1 MNISRHFLKTTGNF
15 AYILS
20 VAFLIAGLIT
30 NLMPVGASLAAP
42 VLPKSGSGAIWTT
55 ANDCGDESQD
65 VNHYVTGE
73 QVYING
79 AGFSPNTTYPWEIKG
94 KPGGAS
100 GDPNIVVA
108 SGTITTDANGAFCF
122 NAYTIPPDD
131 WGEYQVKVSNK
142 GDNYRVTQLPAASAS
157 VSVGSC
163 TWSRET
169 GSLTAVTLTLVGAS
183 LTINGNTYT
192 TSTTIYLP
200 PGTYPYTWTAQSG
213 YYGSGSGSV
222 TIGSCVPGEASA
234 TIEIGTCSWDEEN
247 GSLTAVILTLVGAS
261 FTIADETYT
270 ASQTIYLPPGTYT
283 YSWEAQPGYIGSG
296 SGEITIG
303 SCAPGEASASIVVG
317 TCNWDEENASLT
329 EVAIALVGASFTIN
343 DSTYTASTV
352 IYLPPGTY
360 PYTWEAQSGY
370 IGSGSGELNIGSCEP
385 ELALPDLVAELQC
398 YTLEEL
404 GFIFVI
410 SNEGESGEIG
420 FSTDINTVIASLG
433 VLESDELTEV
443 LIPSSASMLYLYVR
457 NGDAWEEAEAIT
469 LNKGEVPVC
478 EDPLELESFCSY
490 VDLSKPFGWTLL
502 NVNPFP
508 VTFTWVYGEES
519 STEPILLAAES
530 SLTFATSMQAGE
542 TMQIFVDGILMAASP
557 GPESCPAF
565 QLLELVG
572 VCSTDPAIAHGW
584 IAYNPNSIEVN
595 AEWKVVGG
603 TLAGLLTIPA
613 ESAVGFTTPVSAG
626 DNVALYYSGILQDT
640 AMAATGCLP
649 GGGDEPGG
657 GGEPPA
663 GQPPAGQPPVA
674 IGPAQAFQP
683 PLIPVTGGEVP
694 VIIPVTG
701 VDLNAPA
708 FSGMGFFALSL
719 VCFGFG
725 MVLNG
730 LSRRRIED

>member
-1 MNISRHFLKTTGNF
+1 MNASRYFLKTTGNF

-20 VAFLIAGLIT
+20 VAFIIAGLIT
-30 NLMPVGASLAAP
+30 NFMPVGASLAAP
-42 VLPKSGSGAIWTT
+42 ALPKSGSGAIWTT

-94 KPGGAS
+94 KAGGAS

-108 SGTITTDANGAFCF
+108 SGTITTNSNGAFCF
-122 NAYTIPPDD
+122 NAYTIQPDD

-142 GDNYRVTQLPAASAS
+142 GDNYRVTQLPSASAS

-163 TWSRET
+163 TWSEET

-192 TSTTIYLP
+192 ASTTIYLP
-200 PGTYPYTWTAQSG
+200 PGTYLYTWTAQSG
-213 YYGSGSGSV
+213 YYGSGSGSITV
-222 TIGSCVPGEASA
+222 GSCVPGEANA
-234 TIEIGTCSWDEEN
+234 TIEIGTCNWDEEN
-247 GSLTAVILTLVGAS
+247 GSLTSVTLTLIGAS
-261 FTIADETYT
+261 LTINENTYT
-270 ASQTIYLPPGTYT
+270 ASTTIYLPPGSYS
-283 YSWEAQPGYIGSG
+283 YSWTAQPGYIGSG

-303 SCAPGEASASIVVG
+303 SCAPGEASASIVIG
-317 TCNWDEENASLT
+317 TCSWDEEEGSLT
-329 EVAIALVGASFTIN
+329 EVALTLVGAFFTIDGN
-343 DSTYTASTV
+343 TYTDSTI

-360 PYTWEAQSGY
+360 TYSWEAQPGY
-370 IGSGSGELNIGSCEP
+370 IGSGDGEITIGSCEP
-385 ELALPDLVAELQC
+385 EPGLPKPVAELEC
-398 YTLEEL
+398 YSLEEL
-404 GFIFVI
+404 GFILGI

-420 FSTDINTVIASLG
+420 YSTDIDTAIVSLG
-433 VLESDELTEV
+433 ILESDENTAV
-443 LIPSSASMLYLYVR
+443 LIPSAASQFYLYVR
-457 NGDAWEEAEAIT
+457 NGDAWEEAVTMSLSKE
-469 LNKGEVPVC
+469 EVPVC

-502 NVNPFP
+502 NANVFP

-519 STEPILLAAES
+519 SPEPILLAAES
-530 SLTFATSMQAGE
+530 SITFATTVQAGE
-542 TMQIFVDGILMAASP
+542 TMQIFVDGILMASSP

-565 QLLELVG
+565 QPLELVG

-584 IAYNPNSIEVN
+584 IAYNPNNIEVN
-595 AEWKVVGG
+595 AEWKVVGD
-603 TLAGLLTIPA
+603 TLAGLLTIPT

-626 DNVALYYSGILQDT
+626 DNVALYYSGLLQDT

-663 GQPPAGQPPVA
+663 GQPPVT

-683 PLIPVTGGEVP
+683 PLIPVTGGEAP